1 MKADNSYVN
10 THSDSVMKRMLLQHT
25 DFATQTESCAIQDI
39 LQAIR
44 THLHMEVAFLSEFL
58 GEKRI
63 YRYVDSEWENNP
75 IYPGKSDP
83 LENTYCNLVAKGALP
98 ELMQDAGSNAIAA
111 GLADTQAIP
120 IGAYLSVPITLSDG
134 KLLGSF
140 CCFSRTPDNTLN
152 QRDLELMHAFAELAG
167 KAIERTRRIKSIKQI
182 TLDVVNKIIRGEA
195 MYSAYQPIFD
205 LLKNKITGFEALSRF
220 PDLPMNAPNIWFREA
235 HEIGMGIHLE
245 VRAIEL
251 AMSNIKYFHDDT
263 YVSMNISPQTI
274 TSTSIAQ
281 LLNASHE
288 LSRIVLEI
296 TEHDAV
302 HQYDEIAETL
312 KPYRA
317 QGLKIAVDD
326 AGAGYASF
334 RHILNLQPDYIKLD
348 MSLTHHIDTDPAR
361 RALAAALVH
370 FSNETGCDL
379 IAEGVEN
386 SEELS
391 TLIELGIHKAQ
402 GFFLGRPL
410 RLQEFPAHLLKSQNT
425 TIN

>member
-10 THSDSVMKRMLLQHT
+10 THSASVMKRMLLQHT
-25 DFATQTESCAIQDI
+25 DFATQTEACAIQDI

-58 GEKRI
+58 LEKRI

-120 IGAYLSVPITLSDG
+120 IGAYLSVPITLSDS

-317 QGLKIAVDD
+317 LGLKVAVDD

-334 RHILNLQPDYIKLD
+334 RHILNLRPDYIKLD

-425 TIN
+425 TVN

>member
-10 THSDSVMKRMLLQHT
+10 KHSDSVMKRMLLQHT
-25 DFATQTESCAIQDI
+25 NFATQTEACAIQDI

-44 THLHMEVAFLSEFL
+44 THLHMEVAFLSEFVE
-58 GEKRI
+58 EKRI

-83 LENTYCNLVAKGALP
+83 LENTYCNLVAKEALP

-134 KLLGSF
+134 NLLGSF
-140 CCFSRTPDNTLN
+140 CCFSRTPDHTLN

-195 MYSAYQPIFD
+195 MYPAYQPIFD

-317 QGLKIAVDD
+317 QGLKVAVDD

-334 RHILNLQPDYIKLD
+334 RHILNLRPDYIKLD